1 MKMTRPVVI
10 AAAAWLVGTAAA
22 AQTPAPA
29 AAPPFIMA
37 TYYRCDYS
45 KQARADTLF
54 KQVMA
59 PALDRQIKA
68 GNLTAYGFSSHR
80 IGGVFRRLETMT
92 APTLAKLIA
101 AQDAYVADLQKTN
114 PKASAEFDAVCGSHD
129 DYIWNR
135 TLGSPAAQG
144 APAPAGGYSYS
155 RYMGCELAK
164 EGYADLFMET
174 AYAPMMNKHL
184 AAGHITGWGWFT
196 HNLGGNIRRIL
207 NWSGPDVMA
216 VLNAEEMISSDM
228 ANHAAYADFTAA
240 CNSHSDYVWRS
251 EVTSP

>member
-1 MKMTRPVVI
+1 MSMIRSVVM
-10 AAAAWLVGTAAA
+10 AAAAGLVGTVAA

-29 AAPPFIMA
+29 PAPPFTMA
-37 TYYRCDYS
+37 TYYRCDVAR
-45 KQARADTLF
+45 QERADTLYR
-54 KQVMA
+54 QVLA
-59 PALDRQIKA
+59 PVLDRQIKA
-68 GNLTAYGFSSHR
+68 GNLTGYGFSSHR
-80 IGGVFRRLETMT
+80 IGGVFRRLETIT

-101 AQDAYVADLQKTN
+101 GQDAYIADLEKTN
-114 PKASAEFDAVCGSHD
+114 PKGSAEFTAICGSHD

-135 TLGSPAAQG
+135 VMGSAPPAPG
-144 APAPAGGYSYS
+144 TPAPAYSYS
-155 RYMGCELAK
+155 RYMGCELSK
-164 EGYADLFMET
+164 EQYADQIMET
-174 AYAPMMNKHL
+174 AYAPIMNKHL
-184 AAGHITGWGWFT
+184 AAGHITGWGYFT

-228 ANHAAYADFTAA
+228 GNHAAYTDFTAA

>member
-1 MKMTRPVVI
+1 MNRSVLI
-10 AAAAWLVGTAAA
+10 AAAACLVATAAE
-22 AQTPAPA
+22 AQIS
-29 AAPPFIMA
+29 APPFIMA

-45 KQARADTLF
+45 RQARADTLY

-59 PALDRQIKA
+59 PLLDKQVKA

-101 AQDAYVADLQKTN
+101 AQDAYVADLEKTN

-135 TLGSPAAQG
+135 TLGSPTPAPG
-144 APAPAGGYSYS
+144 TPAPAYSYS
-155 RYMGCELAK
+155 RYMGCDLSK
-164 EGYADLFMET
+164 ESYADLIMERD
-174 AYAPMMNKHL
+174 YAPIMNKHL

-196 HNLGGNIRRIL
+196 HNLGGNIRKIL
-207 NWSGPDVMA
+207 NWSGPNVMA
-216 VLNAEEMISSDM
+216 VLNAEEMISNDM
-228 ANHAAYADFTAA
+228 GNHAAYTDFSAA
-240 CNSHSDYVWRS
+240 CNSHTDYVWRA